1 MIIIVGC
8 VCAIFIWG
16 VCAGIYLAKY
26 YYKKALEQVEIDEM
40 IDMYVGEAYERE
52 RAREEKSLGK
62 IH

>member
-1 MIIIVGC
+1 MMIIVGV
-8 VCAIFIWG
+8 VCAIFICG

-26 YYKKALEQVEIDEM
+26 YYSKALEEAEIDEM

-52 RAREEKSLGK
+52 RAEEEKSLGK